1 LIGFYPYRQLLKG
14 WKVITS
20 NLKQVREAV
29 TKYAGSVAKGAENAR
44 DEMMVTLI
52 QLSKEE
58 IKGRRPVG
66 QKATAGAPPM
76 NRTGN
81 LRRSIR
87 GEKRQTGFAKYEA
100 IVGPTII
107 YGRAVEL
114 GGEFSPNSW
123 RGTSAVKGFPY
134 MRPAFQKF
142 RLIAPRIVKK
152 HLSVGNR

>member
-1 LIGFYPYRQLLKG
+1 MENNIG
-14 WKVITS
+14 
-20 NLKQVREAV
+20 
-29 TKYAGSVAKGAENAR
+29 KGAQNAR

-58 IKGRRPVG
+58 IKGRRPEG
-66 QKATAGAPPM
+66 QKATAGQPPM

-87 GEKRQTGFAKYEA
+87 GEKRTVGFAKYTA

-114 GGEFSPNSW
+114 GGEFSPRSW
-123 RGTSAVKGFPY
+123 KGTTAVKGFPY
-134 MRPAFQKF
+134 MAPAFKKF
-142 RLIAPRIVKK
+142 QVIAPRIVKK
-152 HLSVGNR
+152 HLSIGGK

>member
-1 LIGFYPYRQLLKG
+1 MENNIG
-14 WKVITS
+14 
-20 NLKQVREAV
+20 
-29 TKYAGSVAKGAENAR
+29 KGAQNAR

-58 IKGRRPVG
+58 IKGRRPEG
-66 QKATAGAPPM
+66 QKATAGQPPM

-87 GEKRQTGFAKYEA
+87 GEKRTVGFAKYTA

-114 GGEFSPNSW
+114 GGEFSPKSW
-123 RGTSAVKGFPY
+123 KGTTAVKGFPY
-134 MRPAFQKF
+134 MAPAFKKF
-142 RLIAPRIVKK
+142 KVFFNTTTR
-152 HLSVGNR
+152 GNQ

>member
-1 LIGFYPYRQLLKG
+1 MENNIG
-14 WKVITS
+14 
-20 NLKQVREAV
+20 
-29 TKYAGSVAKGAENAR
+29 KGAQNAR

-58 IKGRRPVG
+58 IKGRRPEG
-66 QKATAGAPPM
+66 QKATAGQPPM

-87 GEKRQTGFAKYEA
+87 GEKRTVGFAKYTA

-114 GGEFSPNSW
+114 GGEFSPDSW
-123 RGTSAVKGFPY
+123 KGTTAVKGFPY
-134 MRPAFQKF
+134 MAPAFKKF
-142 RLIAPRIVKK
+142 KTIAPRIVTK
-152 HLSVGNR
+152 HLSVGGK